1 MIKAIS
7 LQNFKCFK
15 NQTSFDLKDINIF
28 TGYNGRGKSTALQA
42 ILLLAQS
49 IRHFDSLS
57 WLVTKGCYLNLD
69 LFEDLLTKG
78 IEGEKILSI
87 DLASELPGYERIG
100 LRYQEKGEQ
109 IGSLIDFLINEESR
123 FDNSKMFGVNL
134 DKDTMSNY
142 FYPEDIN
149 DLFAN
154 VVFVSADRRGPSLFE
169 QKELLDKENP
179 CGVEGEH
186 TLNVISR
193 DEELNAQINELT
205 SFIMDGG
212 KIDIKG
218 KDKDSAVLS
227 LRYSTIDGQHQI
239 KSVNHG
245 FGYSYVLPILAA
257 ALRCKDGMLIIENP
271 EAHLH
276 PAAQSRL
283 PQALVKICKNNNTQ
297 LFLETHS
304 EHILN
309 AVRLCTLKPEFGIS
323 HDDVSIYFFD
333 KDFTVIPLKL
343 DADGQIDPWPEGFF
357 DQQENDLAEI
367 LQLGLFNPNK

>member
-1 MIKAIS
+1 MINRIT
-7 LQNFKCFK
+7 LENFKCFK
-15 NQTSFDLKDINIF
+15 NQTSFDLRNINIF
-28 TGYNGRGKSTALQA
+28 TGYNGRGKSSLLQA

-49 IRHFDSLS
+49 VKSCESITTLA
-57 WLVTKGCYLNLD
+57 VKGCYVDLD
-69 LFEDLLTKG
+69 LFEDLISKG
-78 IEGEKILSI
+78 TDNDKYLRININSNLNGFEKIGLKYKEKE
-87 DLASELPGYERIG
+87 DRIG
-100 LRYQEKGEQ
+100 KLC
-109 IGSLIDFLINEESR
+109 DFKINEESK
-123 FDNSKMFGVNL
+123 FDVFKTLGDVSEGEGDAV
-134 DKDTMSNY
+134 
-142 FYPEDIN
+142 FYYPNKIN

-205 SFIMDGG
+205 NFIMDGG

-227 LRYSTIDGQHQI
+227 LRYSTIDGNYQI

-283 PQALVKICKNNNTQ
+283 TQALVKICKNNNTQ